1 MARLTRT
8 QKYAERREALANGTV
23 SVKSEQL
30 SAYDERFK
38 AIEKTLTPIVEN
50 EEVPVA
56 EANPASSN
64 SNETE
69 TIKVLDLND
78 EFSDIF
84 KMLDVNRIEPETAPA
99 DEAAVEPVVIE
110 HVEEPAENAE
120 TIQKETVAEEKIPSL
135 EDFMMIFGDVQEEE
149 KKEEPAEEV
158 VPVMPKTE
166 EESAVNDVLG
176 EIIAELSTD
185 KLNAEAMEEPAVEEK
200 EEASSACEEAA
211 DEEPITPIVEDILHE
226 AREMATALDNEGN
239 QKEEEAADEETADDF
254 NSVVESIITEVEEAN
269 KEAGL
274 ATFTELTSEIVDE
287 VRHPEAFENQEETA
301 AIEAAEEEAADA
313 NEADSALEAEEVT
326 IEEERPLE
334 ETVVEEPVSEAVET
348 EEVQEAEEIAVA
360 ANEEPSSD
368 ESAEETP
375 VQENEE
381 PVEESVE
388 EPTETAEETEVL
400 EPLIEETVEASEE
413 AVEETNETVALEP
426 AVEEPV
432 AEEAAD
438 IEPEIFEEPEMPAE
452 SDEAPLEEEPAET
465 MDNTQESSETAVE
478 EIVEAPL
485 NEEPAVEEEIAEEVE
500 AIEEAE
506 PVAMEKTEENR
517 DEDSVVVPSFVN
529 DYFDNQ
535 DEDEDD
541 EEFSNTV
548 SLEISKLMEEIDN
561 GNHANESGMDMIH
574 AVGSASEEVKMPDF
588 LADYF
593 KPVKEEKNEHP
604 AMAIAAEEADLQ
616 EDVVEIKNLS
626 EIEKEEKIAKTI
638 EDTIPFVVTKNVAV
652 EEEKVIDDETPNKV
666 LNVILGILIVVLL
679 AVLGLIVYYILAAKG
694 II

>member
-99 DEAAVEPVVIE
+99 DELAVEPVVIE

-166 EESAVNDVLG
+166 EESAVNDVLSD
-176 EIIAELSTD
+176 IIAELSTD

-239 QKEEEAADEETADDF
+239 QKEEEAVADEETADDF

-301 AIEAAEEEAADA
+301 AIETAEEAADE
-313 NEADSALEAEEVT
+313 NEADSALEAEDVA
-326 IEEERPLE
+326 IEEERPFE
-334 ETVVEEPVSEAVET
+334 ETVVEEPLSEAVET

-413 AVEETNETVALEP
+413 AVEETNETVASEP
-426 AVEEPV
+426 AVEEGV
-432 AEEAAD
+432 AEEAAL
-438 IEPEIFEEPEMPAE
+438 IEPEIFEEPEMAAE

-478 EIVEAPL
+478 EINEAPL

-500 AIEEAE
+500 AIEDAE
-506 PVAMEKTEENR
+506 PVALEKTEENR
-517 DEDSVVVPSFVN
+517 NEDAVVVPSFVN

-561 GNHANESGMDMIH
+561 GNHVNESGMDMIH

>member
-99 DEAAVEPVVIE
+99 DEVAVEPVVIE

-166 EESAVNDVLG
+166 EESAVNDVLSD
-176 EIIAELSTD
+176 IIAELSTD
-185 KLNAEAMEEPAVEEK
+185 KLNAETVEEPVVEEK

-226 AREMATALDNEGN
+226 AREMATALDNEDN
-239 QKEEEAADEETADDF
+239 QKGEEAVADEETADDF

-301 AIEAAEEEAADA
+301 AIETAEEEAADE
-313 NEADSALEAEEVT
+313 NEADSALEAEDVA
-326 IEEERPLE
+326 IEEERPFE
-334 ETVVEEPVSEAVET
+334 ETAVEEPVSEAVET

-381 PVEESVE
+381 PVEEPVE

-400 EPLIEETVEASEE
+400 EPVIEETVEASEE
-413 AVEETNETVALEP
+413 L
-426 AVEEPV
+426 
-432 AEEAAD
+432 
-438 IEPEIFEEPEMPAE
+438 
-452 SDEAPLEEEPAET
+452 
-465 MDNTQESSETAVE
+465 
-478 EIVEAPL
+478 
-485 NEEPAVEEEIAEEVE
+485 
-500 AIEEAE
+500 
-506 PVAMEKTEENR
+506 
-517 DEDSVVVPSFVN
+517 
-529 DYFDNQ
+529 
-535 DEDEDD
+535 
-541 EEFSNTV
+541 
-548 SLEISKLMEEIDN
+548 SL
-561 GNHANESGMDMIH
+561 IH
-574 AVGSASEEVKMPDF
+574 
-588 LADYF
+588 
-593 KPVKEEKNEHP
+593 
-604 AMAIAAEEADLQ
+604 I
-616 EDVVEIKNLS
+616 
-626 EIEKEEKIAKTI
+626 
-638 EDTIPFVVTKNVAV
+638 
-652 EEEKVIDDETPNKV
+652 
-666 LNVILGILIVVLL
+666 
-679 AVLGLIVYYILAAKG
+679 
-694 II
+694 